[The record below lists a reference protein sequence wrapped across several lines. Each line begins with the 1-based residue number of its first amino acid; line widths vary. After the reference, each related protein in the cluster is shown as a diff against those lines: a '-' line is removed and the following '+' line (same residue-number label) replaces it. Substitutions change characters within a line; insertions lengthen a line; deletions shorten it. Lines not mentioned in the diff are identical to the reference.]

1 MEEIDHQHE
10 YLVRQYELATHMEE
24 KLELTEENVI
34 KVLEE
39 LLPYIEADGGTL
51 QFVEIEEET
60 NFVKVRLGGACSTCA
75 MSAMT
80 LKQGIEKKVMS
91 EIPDCYGVIQVL

>member
-1 MEEIDHQHE
+1 M
-10 YLVRQYELATHMEE
+10 
-24 KLELTEENVI
+24 
-34 KVLEE
+34 KVLEA
-39 LLPYIEADGGTL
+39 LIPYIEADGGWL
-51 QFVEIEEET
+51 EFVEIEEET

>member
-1 MEEIDHQHE
+1 M
-10 YLVRQYELATHMEE
+10 
-24 KLELTEENVI
+24 ELTEDNVM
-34 KVLEE
+34 KVLVD
-39 LLPYIEADGGTL
+39 LIPYIEADGGWL
-51 QFVEIEEET
+51 EFVEIEEET

>member
-1 MEEIDHQHE
+1 M
-10 YLVRQYELATHMEE
+10 
-24 KLELTEENVI
+24 ELTEENVM
-34 KVLEE
+34 KVLED
-39 LLPYIEADGGTL
+39 LITYIEADGGWL
-51 QFVEIEEET
+51 EFVEIEEET

-80 LKQGIEKKVMS
+80 LKQGIEKKVMM